1 MISVGAV
8 RRALAAGAAAA
19 LGAAL
24 LTGCSEAVVEAIIE
38 ELAGDGTSGEPTG
51 GDSGDPGTGTG
62 AGDAGAGFPIPDDAF
77 AMRVVEVVDG
87 DTARL
92 QVATPNDVVDA
103 TWPIS
108 VRLIGIDTPE
118 VYPVYECFG
127 DEAEEELARLAPVG
141 SIVYAAPDLDSW
153 DDYDRR
159 LFYLWTPD
167 GEFINLALVED
178 GFAEAIRVMPND
190 FYYDDLLDAED
201 AAVRAG
207 LGMWGAC

>member
-1 MISVGAV
+1 MTSVGAV
-8 RRALAAGAAAA
+8 RRTLAAVAAAA
-19 LGAAL
+19 LGATL

-38 ELAGDGTSGEPTG
+38 ELAGGSTSGEPTG
-51 GDSGDPGTGTG
+51 GDSGDASTGT
-62 AGDAGAGFPIPDDAF
+62 GDAGAGFPIPDDAF

-92 QVATPNDVVDA
+92 QVVTPNDVVDA

-118 VYPVYECFG
+118 VYPQYECFG
-127 DEAEEELARLAPVG
+127 DEAEAELLRLAPLG
-141 SIVYAAPDLDSW
+141 STVYAAPDVDSW

-167 GEFINLALVED
+167 GVFINLALVEG

-190 FYYDDLLDAED
+190 FYFDELLAAEIEAD
-201 AAVRAG
+201 AAHR
-207 LGMWGAC
+207 GMWAAC